1 MMPTTV
7 MVLRLVQPGPSEF
20 TTNHLDVI
28 LGCDGTPF
36 FMKRILLSPVTHFNV
51 LLVGTLIIIGVMHNH
66 AHHTMEHDIHGVV
79 RKYCRANPGEC
90 AEYLPEDWLK

>member
-1 MMPTTV
+1 
-7 MVLRLVQPGPSEF
+7 
-20 TTNHLDVI
+20 
-28 LGCDGTPF
+28 
-36 FMKRILLSPVTHFNV
+36 MKRILLSPVTHFNV
-51 LLVGTLIIIGVMHNH
+51 LLVGFLILIGVQHNY

>member
-1 MMPTTV
+1 MPTTV
-7 MVLRLVQPGPSEF
+7 MVLRSVQPGPSEF

-51 LLVGTLIIIGVMHNH
+51 LLVGTLILIGMMHNH
-66 AHHTMEHDIHGVV
+66 AHYTMEVDADSYV
-79 RKYCRANPGEC
+79 RNFCRKNTELC
-90 AEYLPEDWLK
+90 QSFVDDY

>member
-1 MMPTTV
+1 M
-7 MVLRLVQPGPSEF
+7 
-20 TTNHLDVI
+20 
-28 LGCDGTPF
+28 
-36 FMKRILLSPVTHFNV
+36 
-51 LLVGTLIIIGVMHNH
+51 LVGTLIIIGVMHNY